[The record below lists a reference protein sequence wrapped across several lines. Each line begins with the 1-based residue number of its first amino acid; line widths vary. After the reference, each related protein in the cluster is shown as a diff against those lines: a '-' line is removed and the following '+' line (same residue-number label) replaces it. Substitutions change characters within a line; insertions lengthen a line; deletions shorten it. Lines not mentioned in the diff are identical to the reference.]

1 VVGDAATVGMGGA
14 DNANFHGASIR
25 TNYPITNL
33 PITINFMILVT
44 GSTGFVGRSL
54 MRALGLA
61 GQEVRGYQGRINDP
75 HSLREQMEGVETVIH
90 LATAEV
96 YGSARRLQHVD
107 VDGTARL
114 LEEARRVNVNH
125 IIYISRIGAD
135 PNSMYA
141 LFRVKGE
148 AERLVA
154 TSGIPYTILRSATL
168 FGRDDRFLTTIATLA
183 VWNWPFVWL
192 PSAGRPLLQPLW
204 VEDLVRCVI
213 TVADPLDLKGYRG
226 KVHTI
231 AGQERLHYA
240 EVVHLVTSAAALK
253 RRPLNIRMPLVRGIT
268 ALFFSWR
275 RRPPITRFFLD
286 RLAVPE
292 VADLE
297 ITQRTFGFR
306 PERMA
311 QHLTYLRQTGL
322 AWRIFR

>member
-1 VVGDAATVGMGGA
+1 
-14 DNANFHGASIR
+14 
-25 TNYPITNL
+25 
-33 PITINFMILVT
+33 MILVT

-54 MRALGLA
+54 MRALALD
-61 GQEVRGYQGRINDP
+61 GQEARGYHGRINDP
-75 HSLREQMEGVETVIH
+75 HSLREQLQGVETIVH

-114 LEEARRVNVNH
+114 IEEARRANVNH
-125 IIYISRIGAD
+125 VIYISRIGAD

-148 AERLVA
+148 AERLV
-154 TSGIPYTILRSATL
+154 TKSEIPYTILRSATL
-168 FGRDDRFLTTIATLA
+168 FGRDDRFLTTIASLA

-192 PSAGRPLLQPLW
+192 PAAGQSLVQPLW
-204 VEDLVRCVI
+204 VEDLVKCII

-226 KVHTI
+226 KIHTV

-240 EVVHLVTSAAALK
+240 EVVNLVTSAAGLK
-253 RRPLNIRMPLVRGIT
+253 RRPLPIRMRLVRGIT

-292 VADLE
+292 IADLD
-297 ITQRTFGFR
+297 ITLRTFGFQPQR
-306 PERMA
+306 VA
-311 QHLTYLRQTGL
+311 QHLTYLRQAGL
-322 AWRIFR
+322 AWHIFR